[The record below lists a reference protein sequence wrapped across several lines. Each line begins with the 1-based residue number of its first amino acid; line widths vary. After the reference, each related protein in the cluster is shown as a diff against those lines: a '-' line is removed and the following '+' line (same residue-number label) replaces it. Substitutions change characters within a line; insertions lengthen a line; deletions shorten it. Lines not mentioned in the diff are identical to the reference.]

1 MTEALP
7 KRRGRHL
14 LLRAVQVVA
23 SFAVVSVLFAKVLPR
38 VTGADGHQI
47 WHHLSRLSVMQLAAL
62 VVVWLAGLWAYTWVL
77 TGSLPGLTHA
87 QALTLNLAGSAV
99 SNLVSF
105 GGAVGIGVTFAMAG
119 SWGFRPGAIT
129 LSTLVSGVWNVLAK
143 LALPLLGLIGL
154 LVTGEIANHRLV
166 VASVIAAA
174 ILSVVVA
181 SMIGALSSERAA
193 RLISAVVESI
203 GTRALHLVRSKREV
217 HWDVAVLDFRHRTIG
232 LLRQGAL
239 RMSLGMM
246 AYALL
251 QAILAW
257 QCFRA
262 VGSTLT
268 VPEVFAGYAFGRL
281 LTSVVVTPSGVG
293 ISELG
298 VAALLTSFGGDPATT
313 TAGVLLFSLFT
324 YLIEIPVGA
333 LGWLTWALWTP
344 WRRPVPEAA

>member
-1 MTEALP
+1 V
-7 KRRGRHL
+7 
-14 LLRAVQVVA
+14 LLRGVQVLVSFGIVA
-23 SFAVVSVLFAKVLPR
+23 VLFAQVLPR
-38 VTGADGHQI
+38 VTGTDGQQI
-47 WHHLSRLSVMQLAAL
+47 WHHLRQLSVMQLGGL

-119 SWGFRPGAIT
+119 SWGFRPVAIT
-129 LSTLVSGVWNVLAK
+129 LSTLVSGVWNVLTK
-143 LALPLLGLIGL
+143 LALPLLGLVGL
-154 LVTGEIANHRLV
+154 LATGEIADHRLI
-166 VASVIAAA
+166 VASSIAAGVLA
-174 ILSVVVA
+174 VVVA

-193 RLISAVVESI
+193 RLISVVVERI
-203 GTRALHLVRSKREV
+203 GTLALRLLRSKREI
-217 HWDVAVLDFRHRTIG
+217 HWDTAVLDFRHRTVG
-232 LLRQGAL
+232 LLRTGAL
-239 RMSLGMM
+239 PMSLVMVS
-246 AYALL
+246 YALL
-251 QAILAW
+251 QAVLAW
-257 QCFRA
+257 ECFRA

-298 VAALLTSFGGDPATT
+298 AAALLTKFGGDPAST

-324 YLIEIPVGA
+324 YLIEIPIGA

-344 WRRPVPEAA
+344 WRRPVPPLVAPTG